1 MIDVMNVNCPH
12 CNTDFA
18 IDIYT
23 GEESRDFNATL
34 TRKSTLHINWKEL
47 YEEISNGYVNEVLS
61 EGDSI
66 SFQLKD
72 GRHASVT
79 VAAKNLYQ
87 RNSVIFAFDDLLW
100 KYPMN
105 DRATNAG
112 GWAKSKM
119 ADTLEKEILPLLPD
133 ELAEIITPRTIIQ
146 KLNGVEYKRTSKLWL
161 PSLTEVRGETLSTK
175 ECDFGDKQFPVFK
188 TEKSRVKALENGET
202 EWYWLRSPYVGSS
215 TYFYYVYNHGA
226 TGYYTSANNA
236 YGVCP
241 CFSICSKKTHDD
253 TFSD

>member
-12 CNTDFA
+12 CNTGFA
-18 IDIYT
+18 IDVYT

-72 GRHASVT
+72 GKHVSVT

-87 RNSVIFAFDDLLW
+87 RNSVIFVFDDLLW
-100 KYPMN
+100 KHPMN
-105 DRATNAG
+105 DRDTNVG
-112 GWAKSKM
+112 GWAKSNM
-119 ADTLEKEILPLLPD
+119 ADYLEGKILPLLPD
-133 ELAEIITPRTIIQ
+133 ELAEIISPRTITQ
-146 KLNGVEYKRTSKLWL
+146 RLGGVEYKRTSKLWL

-175 ECDFGDKQFPVFK
+175 ECDFGDKQFPIFR
-188 TEKSRVKALENGET
+188 TEKSRVKALENGYT
-202 EWYWLRSPYVGSS
+202 MWYWLRSPYVAYSTSFWLVSSGGTNNNGSVNYS
-215 TYFYYVYNHGA
+215 C
-226 TGYYTSANNA
+226 
-236 YGVCP
+236 GVFP
-241 CFSICSKKTHDD
+241 CFSICSKTHDD
-253 TFSD
+253 IFSD